1 MDPKI
6 AADERVAAIESKLV
20 KMGYNMM
27 MSAVQMKLA
36 EKDNSEDDAEIKAKL
51 DQMEKDPES
60 VDEETKQAF
69 VNAIMS
75 DPEMEAQ
82 VNDAMKRKLAYKQ
95 QIYKEARRKKAEEIA
110 MERTPD
116 AQSIEDVDPELV
128 NAIVEIIAETE
139 GEPMM
144 EDMDIA
150 PEDISDDEMMAALE
164 ASDLGIEE
172 GDTAEM
178 KAAKVAELADR
189 NEQVGRPK
197 IARAMREKY
206 LKDFKPSKK

>member
-36 EKDNSEDDAEIKAKL
+36 EKDNSEDDAEIKAQL

-82 VNDAMKRKLAYKQ
+82 VNEAMKRKLAYKQ
-95 QIYKEARRKKAEEIA
+95 ELYKEAMWKIAEEIA
-110 MERTPD
+110 IERTPE
-116 AQSIEDVDPELV
+116 AETVEDVDPALV
-128 NAIVEIIAETE
+128 QAIAEIIAETE

-172 GDTAEM
+172 DDTAEM
-178 KAAKVAELADR
+178 KAAKVAELAYR

-206 LKDFKPSKK
+206 LKNFKPSKK